1 MKILAVDLYY
11 PENTTYVS
19 SDKVG
24 SFLLGRLL
32 KRHPLFAVHNGN
44 KVTPIVLTSG
54 DISVIQKEVDE
65 QVKALESEE
74 KDLGMNKTQKT
85 LVQSV
90 INYVEYVSEGS
101 ENEELNMTC
110 KAVRAL
116 LKLVQEEE
124 NA

>member
-24 SFLLGRLL
+24 IFLCGRLL

-44 KVTPIVLTSG
+44 KLTPIVLTSA

-65 QVKALESEE
+65 QVKALESEQ

-85 LVQSV
+85 LVESV

-101 ENEELNMTC
+101 ENEELKMTC

-124 NA
+124 SA